1 MGKPFEFHDGRILP
15 QGTRIAFPA
24 RAIMCDED
32 NFASPYEFDG
42 FRFARLMA
50 QKTSTSEGQ
59 LYNSATVTKTNLA

>member
-1 MGKPFEFHDGRILP
+1 MGKPFELHDGQILP

-32 NFASPYEFDG
+32 SFESPYEFDG

-50 QKTSTSEGQ
+50 KKSSTSEGQ
-59 LYNSATVTKTNLA
+59 LYNSATVTKSNLA